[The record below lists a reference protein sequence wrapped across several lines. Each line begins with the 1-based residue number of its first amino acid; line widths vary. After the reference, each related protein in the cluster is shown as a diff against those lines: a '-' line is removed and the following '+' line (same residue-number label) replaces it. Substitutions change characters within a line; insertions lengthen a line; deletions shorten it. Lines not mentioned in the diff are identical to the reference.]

1 MSSSFDI
8 LRETAKVTNLRHP
21 LQQNEI
27 RLVRLKSA
35 PWGAPIMCEL
45 NSVDINEP
53 PPVLHFDPKRDS
65 PVKEKNASRRS
76 GACEAFRFFVEL
88 NEDHEQCVGL
98 FEKLCKSCRQISR
111 RSFMAASTRSLVS
124 IASAFNSKIPLPM
137 PTLEACWIS

>member
-1 MSSSFDI
+1 MGSIFSKCKQCIVYLGDKLDGSTPS
-8 LRETAKVTNLRHP
+8 L
-21 LQQNEI
+21 
-27 RLVRLKSA
+27 
-35 PWGAPIMCEL
+35 
-45 NSVDINEP
+45 NEP
-53 PPVLHFDPKRDS
+53 PPVLHFDPKRYS
-65 PVKEKNASRRS
+65 PVKEKNASRKS

-124 IASAFNSKIPLPM
+124 IASAFDSKIPLPM

>member
-1 MSSSFDI
+1 MGSIFSKCKQCIVYLGDKLDGSTPS
-8 LRETAKVTNLRHP
+8 L
-21 LQQNEI
+21 
-27 RLVRLKSA
+27 S
-35 PWGAPIMCEL
+35 
-45 NSVDINEP
+45 EP
-53 PPVLHFDPKRDS
+53 PPVLHFDPKRYS
-65 PVKEKNASRRS
+65 PVKEKNASRKS

-124 IASAFNSKIPLPM
+124 IASAFDSKIPLPM